1 MTVLTGRK
9 QEAAET
15 VLIPA
20 RWLAKL
26 RPHPLTRQGKT
37 ISPTRDIELQ
47 MSAESISG
55 VSILLDPAGE
65 LIPGETI
72 LELYY
77 CKRLKLYYC
86 KRLNGYV
93 TIPGFMGKK
102 TRQRG

>member
-77 CKRLKLYYC
+77 CKRL
-86 KRLNGYV
+86 NGYV